1 MADLGKAYV
10 QIIPKAEG
18 ISEKIKST
26 VAPGAGSAGS
36 SAGSTFAA
44 NFKKMIVSAGIGTAV
59 IGGLKAAL
67 DEGGKLQQS
76 YGGLD
81 TLYGDAA
88 QAAKDYSIQAA
99 QAGISANDYAEQAV
113 SFGASLKAAFK
124 GDTTKAVEAANT
136 AILDM
141 ADNAAKMGT
150 PLENIQNA
158 YQGFAKG
165 NYTMLDNLKLGYGGT
180 KSEMERLLSDATKL
194 TGVKYDMNNLGDVY
208 SAIHAIQ
215 DNLGLTG
222 VAAAEAAETFSG
234 SFGAMKA
241 AAKNFLGALTT
252 GGDVSGAMSTLI
264 KSTGTF
270 IFGNLVPMLGTLVK
284 ALPEALRV
292 AFEAGR
298 DAIVTNAPV
307 LISGLIDGIM
317 AKIPEVITTGRE
329 FINKLRDGIIN
340 NAPVLWENAKT
351 TVTDFVQKVTESVA
365 QNAPVLWEK
374 ALTIVSDLGGKVK
387 GAVLQYAPKLWETVQ
402 SLIGG
407 FYAKVAEAAPQL
419 INMGGEFITR
429 MSEGIVAYLPTF
441 AEKAVAIINAI
452 GGYLIENLPV
462 IGAHIATFM
471 QNMGATL
478 IENIP
483 VILSAIWNAAPTVL
497 AAIGDIGAAI
507 VQNIVN
513 LLPTIADLGFQAISG
528 LATGMGGAALG
539 LVQKA
544 MDAIRKAMEEP
555 IQNAKNT
562 INGVIE
568 KIKGFFPINIGR
580 ILDNISL
587 PRISVDGGEAPYG
600 LMGRGYPPSFDISW
614 NAKGGIFDGA
624 SIIGVGEAG
633 PEAVIPLSSDRMRPF
648 ARAIAEEMGGAGG
661 TYTIVVPVEIDGRE
675 VARSTATFTRAELR
689 RLDRIDSRKAGVAW

>member
-208 SAIHAIQ
+208 AAIHAIQ
-215 DNLGLTG
+215 GDLGLTG

-241 AAKNFLGALTT
+241 SAQNFLGALTT

-298 DAIVTNAPV
+298 DAIVTNAPI
-307 LISGLIDGIM
+307 LISGLIDGIRT
-317 AKIPEVITTGRE
+317 KIPEVIATGRE
-329 FINKLRDGIIN
+329 FINNLRNGIIS
-340 NAPVLWENAKT
+340 NAPAL
-351 TVTDFVQKVTESVA
+351 A
-365 QNAPVLWEK
+365 QR
-374 ALTIVSDLGGKVK
+374 ALTVITDLGNKVRD
-387 GAVLQYAPKLWETVQ
+387 AVIQYAPRLWETAQ
-402 SLIGG
+402 NLIGG

-419 INMGGEFITR
+419 INMGGEFLTR
-429 MSEGIVAYLPTF
+429 ISEGIVAYLPTL

-452 GGYLIENLPV
+452 GGYLVENLPV
-462 IGAHIATFM
+462 IGSHLASFM

-568 KIKGFFPINIGR
+568 KIKGFFPISVGK
-580 ILDNISL
+580 ILDNIKL
-587 PRISVDGGEAPYG
+587 PHFTVDGGEFPYG
-600 LMGRGYPPSFDISW
+600 VGGMGRMPDFDVSW
-614 NAKGGIFDGA
+614 YAKGGIFDRA
-624 SIIGVGEAG
+624 NIIGIGEAG
-633 PEAVIPLSSDRMRPF
+633 PEAVVPLSSDRMRPF
-648 ARAIAEEMGGAGG
+648 ARAIAEEMGGTGG

>member
-10 QIIPKAEG
+10 QIIPKADG

-180 KSEMERLLSDATKL
+180 KKEMERLLSDATKL

-264 KSTGTF
+264 TSTGTF
-270 IFGNLVPMLGTLVK
+270 IFGNLVPMLGTLVR

-298 DAIVTNAPV
+298 DAIVTNAPI
-307 LISGLIDGIM
+307 LISGLIDGIRT
-317 AKIPEVITTGRE
+317 KIPEVIATGRE
-329 FINKLRDGIIN
+329 FINNLRDGIVN
-340 NAPVLWENAKT
+340 NAPALVQRGIAI
-351 TVTDFVQKVTESVA
+351 VTDMGNKVKDAVEQYVP
-365 QNAPVLWEK
+365 QLWEK
-374 ALTIVSDLGGKVK
+374 AKT
-387 GAVLQYAPKLWETVQ
+387 
-402 SLIGG
+402 LIDG
-407 FYAKVAEAAPQL
+407 FYAKVTEAAPQL
-419 INMGGEFITR
+419 ISMGGEFIAH
-429 MSEGIVAYLPTF
+429 MFSGISNGIVTYLPTF
-441 AEKAVAIINAI
+441 AEKAVEIINSI
-452 GGYLIENLPV
+452 GGYLSENLPG
-462 IGAHIATFM
+462 IM
-471 QNMGATL
+471 QSFGTTL
-478 IENIP
+478 VENVPI
-483 VILSAIWNAAPTVL
+483 ILGAIWNAAPTVL

-528 LATGMGGAALG
+528 LATEMGGAALG

-568 KIKGFFPINIGR
+568 KIKGFFPISVGK
-580 ILDNISL
+580 ILDNIKL
-587 PRISVDGGEAPYG
+587 PHFTVDGGEFPYG
-600 LMGRGYPPSFDISW
+600 VGGKGYMPSFDVTW

-648 ARAIAEEMGGAGG
+648 ARAIAEEMDGTGG
-661 TYTIVVPVEIDGRE
+661 TYTIIVPVEIDGRE